1 MENTYI
7 NQEYCAR
14 YGIKHAN
21 GSAALAQ
28 QLAES
33 KYRAIIGRGLYLEE
47 IKSLQHLIE
56 EISEWSAAKAY
67 VISAA

>member
-1 MENTYI
+1 MDNTYI

-21 GSAALAQ
+21 GSTTIAQ
-28 QLAES
+28 QLAEA
-33 KYRAIIGRGLYLEE
+33 KYRSIVGRGLLLDE
-47 IKSLQHLIE
+47 IKGLQHLID
-56 EISEWSAAKAY
+56 EINEWSAAKAY

>member
-21 GSAALAQ
+21 GNTTVAQ
-28 QLAES
+28 QLAEA
-33 KYRAIIGRGLYLEE
+33 KYHSIVGRSLLLDE
-47 IKSLQHLIE
+47 IKSLHHLID
-56 EISEWSAAKAY
+56 EINEWSAAKAY